1 MTLKI
6 NDKYLQIWKNALL
19 ITRCKPNFAQKV
31 HLDKNVEWR
40 AKHGSAAIPLAVMA
54 IKKTSKKKRLKWLSL

>member
-40 AKHGSAAIPLAVMA
+40 AKHGSAAIPLPASFGETTLN
-54 IKKTSKKKRLKWLSL
+54 KK